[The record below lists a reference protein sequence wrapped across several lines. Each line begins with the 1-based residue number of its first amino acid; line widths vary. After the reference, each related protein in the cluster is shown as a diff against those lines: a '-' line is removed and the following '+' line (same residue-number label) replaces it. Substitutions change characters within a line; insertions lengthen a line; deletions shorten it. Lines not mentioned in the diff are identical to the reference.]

1 MPYSDDIRK
10 LVIEAI
16 FKKNMTG
23 KEVEAAFGVSPMTQH
38 RWKKQFIE
46 TGDVRFSG
54 KYSPGAPPHISTEVF
69 LVYMSNPLNQQK
81 TQREISEEFGES
93 IMTISNM
100 MKKIGFTRKKRL
112 HIPRVRPAETG

>member
-16 FKKNMTG
+16 VKKNMTG
-23 KEVEAAFGVSPMTQH
+23 KEVETAFGVSPMTQH

-100 MKKIGFTRKKRL
+100 MKKIGFTRKKKTSHTESPTR
-112 HIPRVRPAETG
+112 